1 MNYTCKIEDY
11 TFELSFDNSTN
22 DSKEAIQLKVYAI
35 NNTNMKDYEV
45 SMDNSICKD
54 HVIIKNIT
62 MLYKMLVDGF
72 NKSSDNICLE
82 VIFEETC
89 IVCNLT
95 IKYPYIED
103 SIKLELKLIKDLKDF
118 ATIDHKITHIN
129 KKFGEVES
137 NTKSIIEL
145 FNIIETLKEEIKYL
159 KQGTQDVVNYI
170 TIPNCVSVCIDK
182 HDSGVFKKDDILLD
196 GKTIRLLVY
205 GDYKYNHSD
214 KETMYKQVEHV
225 CQHSGTHNY
234 YNLRISDLCNSLD
247 VNNFIHL
254 FIKMKSLQSITIN
267 NLNIRSLYYFTN
279 NNQLIT
285 LSIANCEQLTSIS
298 HINQFK
304 SLEKLTIK
312 NCPNVKNLHTLEDHP
327 SLKELCVQNSMNTN
341 VFSKNIN
348 FKITI
353 IT

>member
-45 SMDNSICKD
+45 SMNNSICKD

-72 NKSSDNICLE
+72 NKSSDDICLE

-145 FNIIETLKEEIKYL
+145 FNVIETLKEEIKYL

-170 TIPNCVSVCIDK
+170 TIPNCVSVCTDK
-182 HDSGVFKKDDILLD
+182 HNNGVFKKDDILLD
-196 GKTIRLLVY
+196 DKTIKLGLY
-205 GDYKYNHSD
+205 GKNNGTTTPYEIMNHITGD
-214 KETMYKQVEHV
+214 PNVR
-225 CQHSGTHNY
+225 Y
-234 YNLRISDLCNSLD
+234 YVPKINTLYTSFDTNE
-247 VNNFIHL
+247 FIHL
-254 FIKMKSLQSITIN
+254 FIKMISLRNITIN
-267 NLNIRSLYYFTN
+267 NLTIRNLYCFTN
-279 NNQLIT
+279 NNQLTT
-285 LSIANCEQLTSIS
+285 LSIENCEQLTSIS
-298 HINQFK
+298 HINQFE

-312 NCPNVKNLHTLEDHP
+312 NCSNIKNLHVLEDHP
-327 SLKELCVQNSMNTN
+327 SLKELRVQNSMNTN